1 MKKSFLKKATPY
13 LFLFPFLLLFAVF
26 MIYPIFYS
34 LAISFMKYKAGEFT
48 FVGITNYRYLFNDP
62 LFKQCIV
69 NTVLILIFQVPAMIG
84 LALVLACILNNK
96 NLRGKGFFRL
106 CVFLPILID
115 TVSYSIEF
123 SLLFNNKE
131 TGLVNI
137 FLGMIGIGAQ
147 PWMNDGTLAK
157 AVIVAAVTWRW
168 VGYNMIILLSGLQ
181 AIPQELYEAASID
194 GAGRIKKFL
203 YITIPG
209 VWPVLIF
216 AIILAVNGTLQ
227 LFTEPYLITNGG
239 PLNKTMT
246 IVQYL
251 YNMGFKKFNYGV
263 ASAGAY
269 ILAVAIAILTFMQL
283 KVSRR
288 EES

>member
-1 MKKSFLKKATPY
+1 MKKSFWKKATPY
-13 LFLFPFLLLFAVF
+13 LFLLPFLLLFFVF
-26 MIYPIFYS
+26 MIYPMFYS
-34 LAISFMKYKAGEFT
+34 FAISFMKYKAGNF
-48 FVGITNYRYLFNDP
+48 FAVGISNYRYLLGDP
-62 LFKQCIV
+62 LFKQCIF
-69 NTVLILIFQVPAMIG
+69 NTVVILVFQVPVMIG
-84 LALVLACILNNK
+84 LALILACILNGK
-96 NLRGKGFFRL
+96 ELRGKAFFRL
-106 CVFLPILID
+106 CIFLPILID

-131 TGLVNI
+131 TGLVNT
-137 FLGMIGIGAQ
+137 FLSMIGIGAL

-157 AVIVAAVTWRW
+157 AIIVIAVTWRW

-181 AIPQELYEAASID
+181 AIPKELYEAASID
-194 GAGRIKKFL
+194 GAGRIKKFF

-216 AIILAVNGTLQ
+216 AVILAVNGTLQ

-269 ILAVAIAILTFMQL
+269 LLAVAIGMLTWMQL
-283 KVSRR
+283 RVSRR
-288 EES
+288 DT